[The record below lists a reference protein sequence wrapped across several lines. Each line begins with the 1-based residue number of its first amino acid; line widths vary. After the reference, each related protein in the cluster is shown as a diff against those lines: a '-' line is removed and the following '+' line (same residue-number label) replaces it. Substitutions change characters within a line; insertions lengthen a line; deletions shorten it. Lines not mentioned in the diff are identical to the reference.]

1 MIWLVVVASYLAGA
15 VPFAHLAARRLAGVD
30 VRRAG
35 SGNVGATNVLR
46 LAGAPLAGL
55 VLLLDAGKGAAA
67 VLAARAL
74 GADEGGQAAAGAAAV
89 VGHVW
94 PVWLGFCG
102 GKGVAVAG
110 GAFAVLA
117 PAATAMAAALFTVV
131 VAISRY
137 VSLGSLA
144 AAAAQPLLVLVAGG
158 SAATA
163 ATAAA
168 VAVLI
173 AARHRANL
181 GRLRSGTEWR
191 LVRRRRDGGSGVGA
205 WSNE

>member
-1 MIWLVVVASYLAGA
+1 MIWLVVAASYLAGA
-15 VPFAHLAARRLAGVD
+15 VPFAHLVARRRGGVD
-30 VRRAG
+30 VRHAG

-46 LAGAPLAGL
+46 LAGGPLAGL
-55 VLLLDAGKGAAA
+55 VLVLDVGKGAVA

-74 GADEGGQAAAGAAAV
+74 GADEAGQAAAGAAAV

-94 PVWLGFCG
+94 PVWLGFRG

-117 PAATAMAAALFTVV
+117 PAATAMAGALFVVV
-131 VAISRY
+131 VAFTRY

-144 AAAAQPLLVLVAGG
+144 AAAAQPLLVLAAGE
-158 SAATA
+158 SAGTA
-163 ATAAA
+163 AAAAA
-168 VAVLI
+168 VAMLI
-173 AARHRANL
+173 VARHRANL

-191 LVRRRRDGGSGVGA
+191 LVRHRRGGGSGAGA
-205 WSNE
+205 LSNE